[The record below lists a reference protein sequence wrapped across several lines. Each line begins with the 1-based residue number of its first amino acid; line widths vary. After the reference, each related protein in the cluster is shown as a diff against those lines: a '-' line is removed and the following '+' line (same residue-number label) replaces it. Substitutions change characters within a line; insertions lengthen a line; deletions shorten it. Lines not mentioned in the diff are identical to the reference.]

1 MANFGALPL
10 ELVSSIAQVLS
21 REHRPSLV
29 KFALASKRC
38 SSATSEFIFTNI
50 RISLDDNGGEKWS
63 VTRVS
68 QVLQQRQCL
77 GQVRRLEIHA
87 LQPRKLSA
95 AELDKF
101 FRPIADL
108 VETLVGLEVIIWNA
122 NYPEIPTCI
131 IDILRAREPRL
142 RLNIR
147 KWNWTPCQLPSAGI
161 FPLQMA
167 ELTSPHLA
175 GMSVIHCWVNQRNV
189 LDERMDA
196 FMRMLTQLPRLKRLF
211 LYRQSKPLSYDAEL
225 SKPELEVSRQ
235 YAAKHQ
241 IEAQKS
247 VTLEHLRLEGGQMR
261 DDDLEILH
269 GSRIKFD
276 ARKVEILRIMT
287 SRILERM
294 SGLVKFPSLE
304 DLTILLDEN
313 AAGEPG
319 TDWEYAFAAGYFFQS
334 LPTLKKLDLR
344 GRFSYDTLYNSLAH
358 HGPHLTSLTLWSK
371 MPRSRRDRVR
381 ALKPSQMEDLVGRC
395 PQLQHLVC
403 TIQRDYRPAFEEVR
417 TYRALATLKKL
428 HFACLTLRPL
438 RSDIGSDGTVGFDDV
453 FDDFHS
459 QRIEVNRAT
468 SIEYGYIRDAF
479 MNTAVDAALVDSIWS
494 AITSSRKDHPLEKLE
509 VRSQRNDT
517 PLGTV
522 ASPIAERIFA
532 HFCSDWVARRS
543 VRDDSDELVIE
554 KTWQE
559 EERQSKTDAKIEY
572 SSEME
577 VFRKIWPKK
586 SLQSD
591 WRNDWGSFPLQY
603 DRKHLDR
610 RPVFPTSSSTVVYR
624 EDAGQRLMGRRRV
637 QEP

>member
-1 MANFGALPL
+1 MANIGDLPL
-10 ELVSSIAQVLS
+10 ELIASIAQVLS

-29 KFALASKRC
+29 KFALVSKKC
-38 SSATSEFIFTNI
+38 SAATFEFIFTNI
-50 RISLDDNGGEKWS
+50 RISLDNKGGEKWS
-63 VTRVS
+63 VARVS
-68 QVLQQRQCL
+68 QILQQRQCL
-77 GQVRRLEIHA
+77 GQVCRLEIHA
-87 LQPRKLSA
+87 AQPRELFA

-108 VETLVGLEVIIWNA
+108 VEKLIGLRVIIWNA

-142 RLNIR
+142 KLNIR
-147 KWNWTPCQLPSAGI
+147 NWNWTPCQLPSAGI

-167 ELTSPHLA
+167 ELTSPYLV
-175 GMSVIHCWVNQRNV
+175 GMSLIHCWVNQRNV

-196 FMRMLTQLPRLKRLF
+196 FMSMLTQLPRLKRLF

-235 YAAKHQ
+235 YASKHQ

-247 VTLEHLRLEGGQMR
+247 ITLEHLKLEGDHMR
-261 DDDLEILH
+261 DDDLEFLQ

-287 SRILERM
+287 GRILERM
-294 SGLVKFPSLE
+294 SGLADFSSLE
-304 DLTILLDEN
+304 DLTILFDES
-313 AAGEPG
+313 AAGELG
-319 TDWEYAFAAGYFFQS
+319 TDWEYAFAAGYFLQS
-334 LPTLKKLDLR
+334 LPNLKKLDLR
-344 GRFSYDTLYNSLAH
+344 DRFSYDTLYKSLAH
-358 HGPHLTSLTLWSK
+358 HGPNLTSLTLWSS

-403 TIQRDYRPAFEEVR
+403 TIQRDYRPAFEEIR

-438 RSDIGSDGTVGFDDV
+438 RSDIGSGGTFGLDDV

-468 SIEYGYIRDAF
+468 SIAYGYIRNAF
-479 MNTAVDAALVDSIWS
+479 INTAVDAALVASIWR
-494 AITSSRKDHPLEKLE
+494 AITSSQKDHLLAKLE

-522 ASPIAERIFA
+522 ASPIADRIFT

-559 EERQSKTDAKIEY
+559 DESRSTSDAKIEY
-572 SSEME
+572 SSEMQ
-577 VFRKIWPKK
+577 VFRRIWPNK
-586 SLQSD
+586 SLGSD
-591 WRNDWGSFPLQY
+591 WRNDWASFPLHD
-603 DRKHLDR
+603 DRKDLYR
-610 RPVFPTSSSTVVYR
+610 RPVVPVSSSTVVYR
-624 EDAGQRLMGRRRV
+624 ENAGQRLMGRHRV